1 MKHCEQHPEKL
12 NDIEQGDMNEGIAVN
27 TVSAMEKNTKED
39 KICHTNC
46 KHLGSN
52 PKTRSLSA
60 ISCWLCCHQ
69 YHSDCVDCDD
79 PKSAWT
85 CPICRLM
92 PDTVNSLASK
102 LDQILKQNSDLIN
115 MMQKQQEEINV
126 LKDISQN
133 SQREVMAHDTYMKL
147 AVSQITDAKQNTND
161 RDDDSDSDTDDDDV
175 EPSGMLLVGDSLIRN
190 VKSTC
195 DNLKVSCLNGA
206 KFHDLKK
213 FLKRINPKRKKYTD
227 IVIICGTNDLSTKKP
242 ADKIAMNC
250 KSVLQ
255 LALERANNVRLS
267 SVLPRND
274 DKADHQ
280 KLDNLNQLLVTIAE
294 ELNVTFINNSK
305 NFLCQDGSIVETMLL
320 SDGLH
325 LSQQGVKKLLQN
337 LSLHEKTKTEF
348 GIMPKSMPGRPVQKE
363 GPVSSSLNKPSD
375 AVNVQIPPPVLDS
388 VGTLKFRGERN
399 TFSNFFLTPITVWG
413 MTFKSTEHAY
423 NYRKAVEMAHHTAA
437 EEIRHAESGLD
448 AMRIAESISTSDHWS
463 NIKQSVMYQLLQV
476 KATQCSDFRSD
487 LVASRGKL
495 LVEDTSH
502 DFWGR
507 GNNGDGLNMLGR
519 LLMVLRDNLPPLLS
533 TQPRSSWKPPFKPH
547 FQTMNHSYGT
557 APNAP
562 STQLNRQRSFPNRP
576 EFQMRCYNCGERS
589 HNQKTCRFSS
599 PIQCYGCSGYGH
611 KQKNCVRGSTR
622 STISQR

>member
-1 MKHCEQHPEKL
+1 
-12 NDIEQGDMNEGIAVN
+12 MNEDLAVN
-27 TVSAMEKNTKED
+27 TVSAMEKNTEED

-52 PKTRSLSA
+52 SKTRSLAA
-60 ISCWLCCHQ
+60 ISCWLCYHQ
-69 YHSDCVDCDD
+69 YHVDCVDCED
-79 PKSAWT
+79 PKSVWT
-85 CPICRLM
+85 CSICRVV

-115 MMQKQQEEINV
+115 MMQKQREEINV
-126 LKDISQN
+126 LKEISQN
-133 SQREVMAHDTYMKL
+133 SQRDVMTHDTYMKM
-147 AVSQITDAKQNTND
+147 AVSQITDAKHNTND
-161 RDDDSDSDTDDDDV
+161 QDGDSDSDTDDDDV

-255 LALERANNVRLS
+255 LALERANNVHLS

-274 DKADHQ
+274 DKKDHH
-280 KLDNLNQLLVTIAE
+280 KLDNLNQLLVTITE
-294 ELNVTFINNSK
+294 ELNVTFTNNSK
-305 NFLCQDGSIVETMLL
+305 NFLCQDGSIIETMLL

-325 LSQQGVKKLLQN
+325 LSQQGVHKLLQN

-348 GIMPKSMPGRPVQKE
+348 GVMPKSMPSRPLQKE
-363 GPVSSSLNKPSD
+363 TPVTGTKTKPND
-375 AVNVQIPPPVLDS
+375 TVTVQIPPPAPES
-388 VGTLKFRGERN
+388 EGTLNFRGPN
-399 TFSNFFLTPITVWG
+399 STFSNFFLTPITVWG

-423 NYRKAVEMAHHTAA
+423 NYRKAVEMAHHTTA
-437 EEIRHAESGLD
+437 EEIRHAVSGRD
-448 AMRIAESISTSDHWS
+448 AMRIAESIATSDYWS

-476 KATQCSDFRSD
+476 KAAQCSEFRND
-487 LVASRGKL
+487 LIASQGKL
-495 LVEDTSH
+495 LIEDTSH

-507 GNNGDGLNMLGR
+507 GDNGGGLNMLGR
-519 LLMVLRDNLPPLLS
+519 LLMVLRDNLPPLTR
-533 TQPRSSWKPPFKPH
+533 TQPHLSRQFPFKPR
-547 FQTMNHSYGT
+547 FQTMNQSHDTVPY
-557 APNAP
+557 AP
-562 STQLNRQRSFPNRP
+562 STRNQMNRRRLFPNRLEP
-576 EFQMRCYNCGERS
+576 QMRCYNCGERS

-599 PIQCYGCSGYGH
+599 PIQCYSCSGYGH
-611 KQKNCVRGSTR
+611 KRKNCGQGPTQSSV
-622 STISQR
+622 SQR